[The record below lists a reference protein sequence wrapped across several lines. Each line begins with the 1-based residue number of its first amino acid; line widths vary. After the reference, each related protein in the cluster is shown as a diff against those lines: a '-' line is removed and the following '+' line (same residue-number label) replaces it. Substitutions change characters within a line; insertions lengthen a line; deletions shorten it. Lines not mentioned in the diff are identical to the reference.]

1 MGLRRL
7 AVGVAGTVLLV
18 GTVCLATP
26 GVAAAAT
33 QQDHGV
39 AVKAQPYKG
48 NPDSQDWLG
57 SYLVSGQQV
66 WCVNFAFLAPDS
78 SEKYTDGQTLMTK
91 FGKAL
96 DKTVASEISY
106 LLLRFGDTT
115 SNDQAAALSF
125 LLQSWTAAPEQASQ
139 LDPTTN
145 DFRQIAYDAP
155 LHLRELTAANPA
167 AAKDI
172 DTMKAD
178 AAANHGP
185 WTTTMTAPTAD
196 QVIGTASDWMINVLN
211 TASKGLADVPVKITA
226 TDATLAG
233 GATSA
238 TVNTPADGSPLKV
251 AVTPKGPN
259 PKLVA
264 TIDSP
269 AATPKV
275 KVPADLDMQKVVT
288 TGGTTP
294 ITSQSTSTAVT
305 PPGKIVVTKVDANTG
320 TPIAGATLELT
331 GADKKSPALAL
342 DGSPVTGSDGKSL
355 KLTTASNGKASTSQ
369 NLHTPQQVC
378 VVETTPPPG
387 YDQAFDPSAPP
398 SLCATVDAGQT
409 VSLTLKNVP
418 NKVPVAIPAG
428 GPPPTMTAA
437 SAVVT
442 KPVPTALVAF
452 GGLLVVAAGSSGLVV
467 ARRRRR

>member
-7 AVGVAGTVLLV
+7 AVGMAGTVLLV

-26 GVAAAAT
+26 GIAAAAA

-39 AVKAQPYKG
+39 AVKAQPYLN

-57 SYLVSGQQV
+57 SYLVAGQQV
-66 WCVNFAFLAPDS
+66 WCVNFAFKAPDS
-78 SEKYTDGQTLMTK
+78 NEKYADGDALLTK
-91 FGKAL
+91 FGKPL

-106 LLLRFGDTT
+106 LLLRFGTTT

-125 LLQSWTAAPEQASQ
+125 LLQSWTAAPETPSQ
-139 LDPTTN
+139 LAATN
-145 DFRQIAYDAP
+145 DFRHIAYDAP
-155 LHLRELTAANPA
+155 LHLRELTAANPT
-167 AAKDI
+167 AAKEI
-172 DTMKAD
+172 DTMKTD

-196 QVIGTASDWMINVLN
+196 QVIGTASNWTINVLN

-238 TVNTPADGSPLKV
+238 TVNTPADGGPLKV

-275 KVPADLDMQKVVT
+275 RIPTDLDMQKVVT

-294 ITSQSTSTAVT
+294 ITSQGTATAVT

-320 TPIAGATLELT
+320 DPIAGATLELT

-342 DGSPVTGSDGKSL
+342 DGSPVVGTDGKPL
-355 KLTTASNGKASTSQ
+355 KLTTASSGKASTLQ
-369 NLHTPQQVC
+369 DLHTPQQVC

-398 SLCATVDAGQT
+398 SLCATVNSGQT

-452 GGLLVVAAGSSGLVV
+452 GGLLVVAAGGSGLVV

>member
-7 AVGVAGTVLLV
+7 AVGVAGTLLLV

-26 GVAAAAT
+26 GIAAAAA

-39 AVKAQPYKG
+39 AVPAQPYLH

-57 SYLVSGQQV
+57 SYMVAGQQV
-66 WCVNFAFLAPDS
+66 WCVNFAFKAPDS
-78 SEKYTDGQTLMTK
+78 NEKYSDGDTLLTK
-91 FGKAL
+91 FGKPL
-96 DKTVASEISY
+96 DKTVAAEISY
-106 LLLRFGDTT
+106 LLLRFGNTT
-115 SNDQAAALSF
+115 TNEQAAALSF
-125 LLQSWTAAPEQASQ
+125 LLQSWTAAPENAAQ
-139 LDPTTN
+139 LAATN
-145 DFRQIAYDAP
+145 DFRHIAYNAP
-155 LHLRELTAANPA
+155 LHLTELTKASPT
-167 AAKDI
+167 AAKI
-172 DTMKAD
+172 VTEMKTD

-185 WTTTMTAPTAD
+185 WTTTMTAPTAT
-196 QVIGTASDWMINVLN
+196 QVIGTASNWSINVLN
-211 TASKGLADVPVKITA
+211 TAKKGLASVPVRITA

-238 TVNTPADGSPLKV
+238 TVNTPAGGGPLNV
-251 AVTPKGPN
+251 SVTPTGAN

-275 KVPADLDMQKVVT
+275 RIPADIDMQKVVT

-294 ITSQSTSTAVT
+294 ITSQGTSTAVT
-305 PPGKIVVTKVDANTG
+305 PPGRIVVTKVDANTG
-320 TPIAGATLELT
+320 SPVAGATLELT
-331 GADKKSPALAL
+331 GADKKSPAVAL
-342 DGSPVTGSDGKSL
+342 DGSPVTGTDGKPVS
-355 KLTTASNGKASTSQ
+355 LTTPASGKATLSE

-378 VVETTPPPG
+378 VVETSPPPG
-387 YDQAFDPSAPP
+387 FDQAFDPASPP
-398 SLCATVDAGQT
+398 SLCATVEPGKT
-409 VSLTLKNVP
+409 VSLTLKDVP

-428 GPPPTMTAA
+428 GPPPTLTAS

-442 KPVPTALVAF
+442 KPIPTALVAF
-452 GGLLVVAAGSSGLVV
+452 GGLLVVAAGSTGLAV

>member
-7 AVGVAGTVLLV
+7 AVGVAGTLLLV

-26 GVAAAAT
+26 GIAAAAAV
-33 QQDHGV
+33 QDHGV
-39 AVKAQPYKG
+39 AVKTQKYAG

-57 SYLVSGQQV
+57 SYMVAGAQV

-78 SEKYTDGQTLMTK
+78 NEKYTDGQTLLTK
-91 FGKAL
+91 FGKPL
-96 DKTVASEISY
+96 DKTVAAEISY
-106 LLLRFGDTT
+106 LLLRFGTTT

-125 LLQSWTAAPEQASQ
+125 LLQSWTAAPEKPTQLSQQ
-139 LDPTTN
+139 LD
-145 DFRQIAYDAP
+145 FRHIAYDAP
-155 LHLRELTAANPA
+155 LHLRELTAASPA
-167 AAKDI
+167 AAKI
-172 DTMKAD
+172 ITEMRTD

-185 WTTTMTAPTAD
+185 WTTTMTAPTAT
-196 QVIGTASDWMINVLN
+196 QVIGTASNWAINVLN
-211 TASKGLADVPVKITA
+211 TAKKGLTSVPVRITA

-238 TVNTPADGSPLKV
+238 TVNTPADGGTLNVS
-251 AVTPKGPN
+251 VTPTGPS

-275 KVPADLDMQKVVT
+275 RIPANLDMQKVVT

-305 PPGKIVVTKVDANTG
+305 PPGKIVVMKVDANTG
-320 TPIAGATLELT
+320 KAVAGATLELT

-342 DGSPVTGSDGKSL
+342 DGSPVTGTDGKPVAV
-355 KLTTASNGKASTSQ
+355 TTPVSGKATLSE

-378 VVETTPPPG
+378 VVETAPPPG
-387 YDQAFDPSAPP
+387 FDQAFDPASPP
-398 SLCATVDAGQT
+398 SLCATVSGGQT
-409 VSLTLKNVP
+409 VTLTLKNVP

-428 GPPPTMTAA
+428 GPPPTLTA
-437 SAVVT
+437 SSVVLT
-442 KPVPTALVAF
+442 KPIPTALVAF